1 MKDTVVFSAL
11 KNSGGYF
18 DDGSYMTGYDKFLS
32 NFEDAFDLSTG
43 IFTAPKSGA
52 YLFSASTT
60 YSGSGEHYMSVEKNN
75 QNMMHFY
82 AYNKKGYDDDDA
94 LRFDFILTLQK
105 SDSVRLKIE
114 KGNFG
119 CSWRDACMFSG
130 YFIRNT

>member
-1 MKDTVVFSAL
+1 MKNTVVFSAL

-18 DDGSYMTGYDKFLS
+18 NDGSYMTGYDKFLS

-60 YSGSGEHYMSVEKNN
+60 YSGSGAHYMSVEKNN
-75 QNMMHFY
+75 QNMMYFY
-82 AYNKKGYDDDDA
+82 AYNEKGFDDDDA

-105 SDSVRLKIE
+105 NDNVRLKIE
-114 KGNFG
+114 DGTFL
-119 CSWRDACMFSG
+119 CSSYAACTFSG
-130 YFIRNT
+130 HFIRDI